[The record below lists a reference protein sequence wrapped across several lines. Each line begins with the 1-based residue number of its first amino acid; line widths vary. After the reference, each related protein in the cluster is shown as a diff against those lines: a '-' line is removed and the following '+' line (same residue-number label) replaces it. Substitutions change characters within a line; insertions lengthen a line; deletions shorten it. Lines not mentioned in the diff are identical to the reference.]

1 MPRCTIVGVGALGSH
16 LVHLLRNEPLE
27 LVVVDDDRVG
37 AKNVLSQFHPKSTV
51 GKNKTVALAQT
62 MQFLYGAKLRG
73 IPHRVEGD
81 NCFALLAEG
90 MVDLV
95 IDTLDNAP
103 SRRLVQTVVR
113 AHKIPCLHGA
123 LAADGAY
130 GRSCWDEQFVID
142 EGAAGAPTCED
153 GRHLPFVAL
162 VAAYL
167 ARSVQ
172 EFVATGRKVGFEVSP
187 FGAVAT

>member
-1 MPRCTIVGVGALGSH
+1 MSRYQL
-16 LVHLLRNEPLE
+16 
-27 LVVVDDDRVG
+27 
-37 AKNVLSQFHPKSTV
+37 Q
-51 GKNKTVALAQT
+51 QT
-62 MQFLYGAKLRG
+62 LNFLYGTKLEA
-73 IPHRVEGD
+73 IPHRLTLENV
-81 NCFALLAEG
+81 FMLLSDS
-90 MVDLV
+90 DLV
-95 IDTLDNAP
+95 ADCLDNAP